1 MVGIVAALVVL
12 VVITVAVG
20 SQGGQSPS
28 KTATTATTPT
38 PKATPAATQ
47 PAVGSPFDGKAYAK
61 KIEKAFVAV
70 NGRSIKQSCN
80 FAEPTWHCYYAGI
93 KAESESWVTMTLAF
107 DGGVS
112 EHQARDMA
120 KRASLAFFNFV
131 GDDFKKLDTIVVYDS
146 TGLDI
151 GTTYRRDVPL
161 LNK

>member
-1 MVGIVAALVVL
+1 MYKPIAIALAAIVVSLSAVACGTE
-12 VVITVAVG
+12 TVKSEPV
-20 SQGGQSPS
+20 
-28 KTATTATTPT
+28 
-38 PKATPAATQ
+38 TPAATQ
-47 PAVGSPFDGKAYAK
+47 PAVFDGKAYAK

-112 EHQARDMA
+112 ENQARDMA

-131 GDDFKKLDTIVVYDS
+131 GDDFKKLDMITVYG
-146 TGLDI
+146 TVHGTRLDI

-161 LNK
+161 LNM